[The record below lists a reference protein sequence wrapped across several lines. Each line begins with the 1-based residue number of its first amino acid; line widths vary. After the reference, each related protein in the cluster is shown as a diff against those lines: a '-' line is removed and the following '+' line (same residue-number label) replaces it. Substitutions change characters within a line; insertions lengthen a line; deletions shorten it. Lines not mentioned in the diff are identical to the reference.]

1 MVYRVFTQ
9 FEAKTVRD
17 MQFRESKFKC
27 LQIEV
32 NQSEV
37 SICFVDMEYQI

>member
-1 MVYRVFTQ
+1 
-9 FEAKTVRD
+9 
-17 MQFRESKFKC
+17 MQFRDSKFKY

-37 SICFVDMEYQI
+37 SICFVDMEYQIWARPQMRLCLHHART